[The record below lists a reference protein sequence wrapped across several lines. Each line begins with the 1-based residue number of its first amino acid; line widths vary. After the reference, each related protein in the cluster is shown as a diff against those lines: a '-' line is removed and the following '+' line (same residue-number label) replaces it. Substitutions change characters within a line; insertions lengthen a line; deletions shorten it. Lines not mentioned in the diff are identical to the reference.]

1 MSDISTVD
9 ISDSTTDISQSS
21 RDDSGIYTS
30 AESETHQNTS
40 QLSCSDVLA
49 ELLQMHKK
57 LREAAT
63 QVRSLSLILEHGD
76 AAIDHSVFQEN
87 KSSLEQEIMKIK
99 EEICNKELLLQQ
111 SDETLFEYYLGSIK
125 DEGKPA
131 KPGISVDYKSK
142 LKPLDI
148 SENEGVDEC
157 EDKVNINGSECS
169 SEILENEK
177 ERWDLE
183 GSLAKEHEIAK
194 LRRTLTETRQKHK
207 EERDRI
213 MKQLKALQI
222 TTVQGETNWKCV
234 LKEKQLKIDE
244 LTRKISE
251 LQTKYDNFSSSLS
264 EMSKQKQEKERKKKK
279 DEKIILS
286 LRTQNSS
293 INEEV
298 KQLSCEV
305 KELRNIKENM
315 NESLQ
320 QLTARNE
327 KLENDLSDKCQTVD
341 EKKREVEQYSKE
353 IKETNNFMN
362 KLVMEVNCLNT
373 EQECLKKQLQELT
386 TKNYEEELEKENVDA
401 NKECSVRLGVQT
413 EESAFQSNNELQV
426 MKEELDLKQ
435 RDYLN
440 LTAQL
445 EKQEHSLKRCKEN
458 EMKLQ
463 KESEMWKSRSFQ
475 NERTI
480 QQLTISLGKAATTNE
495 VSEAIGKD
503 QEIRT
508 KTKGKFSDF
517 LNKMLQEIRGELDGL
532 KEDVT
537 KYNATVSSL
546 QDKWKKCKNS
556 IVEMN
561 EDFIASTYHEERVL

>member
-1 MSDISTVD
+1 MND

-21 RDDSGIYTS
+21 RDDSGIHTS

-49 ELLQMHKK
+49 ELLQRHKK
-57 LREAAT
+57 LREAET

-99 EEICNKELLLQQ
+99 EEICNKELLLQE

-131 KPGISVDYKSK
+131 MLGISVDYKSK

-148 SENEGVDEC
+148 CENEGVDGC
-157 EDKVNINGSECS
+157 EDKINISGSECS
-169 SEILENEK
+169 SETLENEN
-177 ERWDLE
+177 ERWDLG

-194 LRRTLTETRQKHK
+194 LHRTLTQTRQKHK

-251 LQTKYDNFSSSLS
+251 LQTKHDNFSLSLS

-286 LRTQNSS
+286 LRTQNSG

-305 KELRNIKENM
+305 KELRYIKENM

-341 EKKREVEQYSKE
+341 EKNKEVEQYSKE
-353 IKETNNFMN
+353 VKETNNLVN
-362 KLVMEVNCLNT
+362 KLVVEVNCLHT

-386 TKNYEEELEKENVDA
+386 TKNYEEELKEEKVHA
-401 NKECSVRLGVQT
+401 NKERSVRLGVQT
-413 EESAFQSNNELQV
+413 DESVFQLNEEFQV
-426 MKEELDLKQ
+426 MKEELELKQ
-435 RDYLN
+435 RHHLN

-445 EKQEHSLKRCKEN
+445 AKQELSLERSKEN
-458 EMKLQ
+458 EIKIQ
-463 KESEMWKSRSFQ
+463 KESEMWKSRSLQ
-475 NERTI
+475 NEMTI
-480 QQLTISLGKAATTNE
+480 QELTISLGKATTTNE
-495 VSEAIGKD
+495 LSEDFGKD

-508 KTKGKFSDF
+508 KTKRKFSDF
-517 LNKMLQEIRGELDGL
+517 LKILQEIRVELDGL

-537 KYNATVSSL
+537 KYNETVSSL
-546 QDKWKKCKNS
+546 QKTWKKCKNS

-561 EDFIASTYHEERVL
+561 EGFRANMS

>member
-1 MSDISTVD
+1 MSDK
-9 ISDSTTDISQSS
+9 SDSTRDISQSS
-21 RDDSGIYTS
+21 RDDSGIRTF

-40 QLSCSDVLA
+40 QLSCSDLLA

-57 LREAAT
+57 LREAET
-63 QVRSLSLILEHGD
+63 QVRSLSLILEHGE

-131 KPGISVDYKSK
+131 KLGIFVDYKSK

-157 EDKVNINGSECS
+157 EDQININGSECS
-169 SEILENEK
+169 SETLENEN
-177 ERWDLE
+177 ELWDFE
-183 GSLAKEHEIAK
+183 GSFAKEHEIAK
-194 LRRTLTETRQKHK
+194 LRRTLAETRQKHK
-207 EERDRI
+207 DERGRI

-222 TTVQGETNWKCV
+222 TTVQGETNWKCI
-234 LKEKQLKIDE
+234 LKEKQLKIEE

-251 LQTKYDNFSSSLS
+251 LQTKHDNV
-264 EMSKQKQEKERKKKK
+264 EMSKQKQEKERRKKK
-279 DEKIILS
+279 DGKIILS

-298 KQLSCEV
+298 KQLSGEV

-341 EKKREVEQYSKE
+341 EKNREVEQYSKE
-353 IKETNNFMN
+353 IKETNNLVN

-373 EQECLKKQLQELT
+373 EQECLKKQLQELK
-386 TKNYEEELEKENVDA
+386 TKNYEEELKDITAEED
-401 NKECSVRLGVQT
+401 KECSVHLGVQT
-413 EESAFQSNNELQV
+413 DEIAFQLNEELQV
-426 MKEELDLKQ
+426 MKEELELKQ
-435 RDYLN
+435 RHHLN

-445 EKQEHSLKRCKEN
+445 EKQKHSLERSKEN

-475 NERTI
+475 NER
-480 QQLTISLGKAATTNE
+480 
-495 VSEAIGKD
+495 
-503 QEIRT
+503 
-508 KTKGKFSDF
+508 
-517 LNKMLQEIRGELDGL
+517 
-532 KEDVT
+532 
-537 KYNATVSSL
+537 
-546 QDKWKKCKNS
+546 
-556 IVEMN
+556 
-561 EDFIASTYHEERVL
+561 